1 MNQTRTPPLSVALMD
16 SHPLTLLGLSTLIHS
31 VNHAC
36 EISIQELSLGKMR
49 EALMYQSVDI
59 LVTDI
64 QSAEENLQEGLEALL
79 KINAQF
85 PDMSIVV
92 YTSCHDGNEL
102 RTLLNHYNISVIA
115 RAESLTDTEA
125 YFRQAFEKKRVL
137 SPGICSDLARIN
149 KTHRATTAKLTPSEM
164 SVLRLLFNGL
174 DLQQIARMKQ
184 LSIKTIS
191 AHKCNAM
198 RKLEAKTDSE
208 LFLQLNNAFQ
218 GGELHD

>member
-79 KINAQF
+79 KMNAQF

>member
-1 MNQTRTPPLSVALMD
+1 MNQTRTLPLSVALMD
-16 SHPLTLLGLSTLIHS
+16 CHPLTLLGLSTLIHS

-36 EISIQELSLGKMR
+36 EISIKELSLGKMR

-115 RAESLTDTEA
+115 RAESLTDTET

-137 SPGICSDLARIN
+137 SPGICSELARIN

-164 SVLRLLFNGL
+164 SVLRLLFKGL